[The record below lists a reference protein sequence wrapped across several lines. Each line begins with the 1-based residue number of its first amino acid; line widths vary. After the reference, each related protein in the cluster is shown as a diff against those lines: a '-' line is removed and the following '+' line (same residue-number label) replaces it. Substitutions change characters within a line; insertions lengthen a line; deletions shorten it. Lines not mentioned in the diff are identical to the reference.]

1 MQRSSAFCAS
11 TRCLTS
17 CRESEIYQG
26 PTWIHP
32 GSETVCWRN
41 RVQVSLQDSQ
51 VLPQQSGKRIYYLW
65 KCFWPFLV
73 SAWLNSCAQIVASK
87 LDSHP
92 LAQLLDL
99 DELTILWFYRWQQ
112 RSALVSVFYRCVW
125 SCWWWMGAAEKIV
138 FFPFKLAEQVV
149 WQKDFHWVF
158 DCDTLMKR
166 VCCRTWK

>member
-1 MQRSSAFCAS
+1 MQTSSAFPAS
-11 TRCLTS
+11 TRCLTRCLTS
-17 CRESEIYQG
+17 CREWEIYQG
-26 PTWIHP
+26 PTWIRL

-65 KCFWPFLV
+65 TCFWPFLV

-87 LDSHP
+87 LDSNTLSCSASWSGWTHYSV
-92 LAQLLDL
+92 
-99 DELTILWFYRWQQ
+99 ILQIYRWQQ
-112 RSALVSVFYRCVW
+112 RSALVSAFYRCVW

-149 WQKDFHWVF
+149 W
-158 DCDTLMKR
+158 
-166 VCCRTWK
+166 